1 MSKALPLL
9 LALPL
14 ALLAGGALAKP
25 DAYVT
30 GKIEADDFQGV
41 HQAPGGADP
50 KVEIWIGADRASR
63 RQAGMTTILRLD
75 QKRLYR
81 IDSARR
87 IYVVQELRNQGSLW
101 EPVPKK
107 NDVMTLDAEAQE
119 LMRPHFTLL
128 PSTPETR
135 KIGSWQA
142 KRYEGKLESQL
153 ESLRTRLIWWLAPE
167 VKIDD
172 RAYRQLLL
180 VESPA
185 LAPLL
190 ENPGF
195 PVLCESF
202 AQQPGYEVKSSLA
215 IQKIETREPPAGV
228 YDPPAGYR
236 LVDMVEFQTL
246 PE

>member
-1 MSKALPLL
+1 
-9 LALPL
+9 
-14 ALLAGGALAKP
+14 
-25 DAYVT
+25 V
-30 GKIEADDFQGV
+30 
-41 HQAPGGADP
+41 PGGADP
-50 KVEIWIGADRASR
+50 KVEIWIGADRVTR
-63 RQAGMTTILRLD
+63 RQGGITDILRLD

-87 IYVVQELRNQGSLW
+87 IYTVQELQSQGSLW
-101 EPVPKK
+101 EPAPAKR
-107 NDVMTLDAEAQE
+107 DVMTLDAEAQE
-119 LMRPHFTLL
+119 LMRPHFTPLS
-128 PSTPETR
+128 STPETR
-135 KIGSWQA
+135 KIGSWKA

-153 ESLRTRLIWWLAPE
+153 QSGRVRVSWWLAPE

-180 VESPA
+180 LEAPA

-202 AQQPGYEVKSSLA
+202 DQQPGYEVKSSLV

-236 LVDMVEFQTL
+236 LVDRVEFWTL
-246 PE
+246 PSGNPE